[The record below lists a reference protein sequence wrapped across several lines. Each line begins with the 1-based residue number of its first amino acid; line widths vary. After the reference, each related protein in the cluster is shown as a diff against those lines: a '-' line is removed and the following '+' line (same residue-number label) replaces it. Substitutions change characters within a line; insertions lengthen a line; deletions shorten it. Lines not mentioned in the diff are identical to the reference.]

1 MFYYIYWTCSQL
13 TWLRQLSGHSRVPL
27 GQGRDACSRPGHP
40 FAAVVSTMA
49 SLAAD
54 VECDELRDG
63 ESTPIRDG
71 KSGARSTA
79 DSSTK
84 QCRHGRR
91 PGKGQRRC
99 EACQVIK
106 PESEFA
112 MNQNVDAQC
121 KRFLDNINKQAR
133 KAGGD
138 AKARLDKIRADPKRC
153 KRMIE
158 MYRKAYAAWEGG
170 SKPKSGVAFSVV
182 TFMEETEASTAIEYV
197 GEKQLMWEKQALTF
211 WQSVDGGCLTE
222 EEAQSRWSSMV
233 ANIEA
238 DRTVTD
244 HKGPQKKPLR
254 MAIGTRDI
262 VANKNAFI
270 KKRKMLCEEKGIKK
284 ASQAFALLMLVL
296 LPLLFL
302 PVYT

>member
-1 MFYYIYWTCSQL
+1 M
-13 TWLRQLSGHSRVPL
+13 
-27 GQGRDACSRPGHP
+27 
-40 FAAVVSTMA
+40 AA
-49 SLAAD
+49 
-54 VECDELRDG
+54 
-63 ESTPIRDG
+63 
-71 KSGARSTA
+71 
-79 DSSTK
+79 
-84 QCRHGRR
+84 GRR
-91 PGKGQRRC
+91 LSSDHVAITVHEALGTAAGDCDKTATVNLKPKRMGQTAVAALPGFSGLNSTYVAEHLLMWSPSPAGK
-99 EACQVIK
+99 
-106 PESEFA
+106 EFTIL
-112 MNQNVDAQC
+112 VDAQC

-270 KKRKMLCEEKGIKK
+270 KKRKMLCEEKGMKK
-284 ASQAFALLMLVL
+284 ASQALALLMLVL